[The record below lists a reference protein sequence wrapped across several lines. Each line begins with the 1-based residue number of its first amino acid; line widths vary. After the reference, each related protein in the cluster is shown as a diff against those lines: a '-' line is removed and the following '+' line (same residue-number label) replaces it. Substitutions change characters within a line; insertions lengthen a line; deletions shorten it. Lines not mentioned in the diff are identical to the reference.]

1 MYTRTYNKNSTMPIR
16 RAKATNLGHTHSK
29 TLIALIL
36 FLCCPVASL
45 HAQRFAVKTN
55 LLYGATLTPNLG
67 FEVPA
72 GSKHWTL
79 GVNAGYRPWPT
90 DEQTTRKYRHL
101 LISPYARL
109 WTDSIYK
116 HSFFG
121 IHAVYSHY
129 NVGNITFPLGFYK
142 EARDHRM
149 QGDLAALGL
158 SYGYNWP
165 LSARWHLEA
174 ELGAALAFTKYDKYE
189 CRHCGAKLAT
199 EKKFF
204 LLPKLALNV
213 VYNIGPRPKPVVEEP
228 VELIPVQVDTVSAES
243 EETLFVFEPKLSE
256 VPDFRGRA
264 GILQTDNPVLAHIS
278 EYRPYD
284 RTRILRKEKGMLYVH
299 FDLNKYNLR
308 ENFRDNGATLQ
319 RIIDITK
326 QIMADSTS
334 DVKKIQIVGL
344 ASIEGSVKAN
354 ETLSRNRANALQ
366 QYIQQRV
373 PSNDSL
379 YETVGGG
386 EAWAEFRDQLN
397 DIVTGNDQSSALHA
411 QLKQALDIIDTEADL
426 NQRERKLKRMNGGR
440 TWQYIKQNILA
451 DQRNSGY
458 LRIYYDYVPD
468 TVAAVINKASK
479 LLLTDCS
486 DCHRQA
492 LQHLLTVSGDPRAH
506 NALGVALYLC
516 GRPEEALPYFRSAA
530 ANGNE
535 DAKNNLEQIE
545 KNVK

>member
-1 MYTRTYNKNSTMPIR
+1 M
-16 RAKATNLGHTHSK
+16 
-29 TLIALIL
+29 
-36 FLCCPVASL
+36 
-45 HAQRFAVKTN
+45 
-55 LLYGATLTPNLG
+55 
-67 FEVPA
+67 
-72 GSKHWTL
+72 
-79 GVNAGYRPWPT
+79 
-90 DEQTTRKYRHL
+90 
-101 LISPYARL
+101 
-109 WTDSIYK
+109 
-116 HSFFG
+116 
-121 IHAVYSHY
+121 YSHY

-142 EARDHRM
+142 EARDHRL

-204 LLPKLALNV
+204 LLPKLALNL

-228 VELIPVQVDTVSAES
+228 VELIPVQVDTVSVES
-243 EETLFVFEPKLSE
+243 EEPLFVFEPELSE

-284 RTRILRKEKGMLYVH
+284 RTRILRKERGMLYVH

-397 DIVTGNDQSSALHA
+397 DIVTGNDQPSALHA

-479 LLLTDCS
+479 LLLTDCD

-492 LQHLLTVSGDPRAH
+492 LQHLLTVGSAPRAH